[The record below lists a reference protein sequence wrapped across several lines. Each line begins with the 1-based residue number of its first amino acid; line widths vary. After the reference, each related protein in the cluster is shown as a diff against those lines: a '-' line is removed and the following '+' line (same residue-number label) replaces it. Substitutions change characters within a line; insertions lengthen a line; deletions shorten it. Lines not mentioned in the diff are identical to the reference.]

1 MADQDSTQDKTEE
14 PTERR
19 LEDAKKKGQV
29 PRSKDLN
36 TLLSLMAA
44 AVAMLFLGQALI
56 TDLHSIL
63 SNGLAFNPINIENPE
78 ALYEQISK
86 SVSAGL
92 LAVVPLFVL
101 FIIAAFLGP
110 VSMGGWAF
118 SLDSLAP
125 KLEKLSPI
133 KGFGRMFG
141 LQSLVELFKALLK
154 FLLVAA
160 VAFLIIYYS
169 VQEIISLGVM
179 NVVSAMAKAGSLLL
193 WSFIG
198 FSAVLILIA
207 MIDVPFQL
215 WQHKDKLKMTKQEI
229 RDEMKDSEGRPE
241 VKSQIRRMQRQ
252 LSEQRMMDAVPMA
265 DVIITNPTHFAVAL
279 KYEDHGNGAP
289 IVVAKGQDFMAHRIR
304 EVAMQHEVTI
314 FEAPPLARALYGMVE
329 VKQEIPQQLYKAV
342 AQILAYV
349 FQLRDSSIT
358 KPQKP
363 LAPGYFDVP
372 EQYRGEVI

>member
-86 SVSAGL
+86 SVGAGL

-169 VQEIISLGVM
+169 VQEIIALGVM

-193 WSFIG
+193 
-198 FSAVLILIA
+198 
-207 MIDVPFQL
+207 
-215 WQHKDKLKMTKQEI
+215 
-229 RDEMKDSEGRPE
+229 
-241 VKSQIRRMQRQ
+241 
-252 LSEQRMMDAVPMA
+252 
-265 DVIITNPTHFAVAL
+265 
-279 KYEDHGNGAP
+279 
-289 IVVAKGQDFMAHRIR
+289 VVFHW
-304 EVAMQHEVTI
+304 
-314 FEAPPLARALYGMVE
+314 F
-329 VKQEIPQQLYKAV
+329 
-342 AQILAYV
+342 
-349 FQLRDSSIT
+349 
-358 KPQKP
+358 
-363 LAPGYFDVP
+363 
-372 EQYRGEVI
+372 

>member
-1 MADQDSTQDKTEE
+1 
-14 PTERR
+14 
-19 LEDAKKKGQV
+19 
-29 PRSKDLN
+29 
-36 TLLSLMAA
+36 MAA

-63 SNGLAFNPINIENPE
+63 SKGLAFNPINIENPE

-86 SVSAGL
+86 SVGAGL

-169 VQEIISLGVM
+169 VPP
-179 NVVSAMAKAGSLLL
+179 
-193 WSFIG
+193 SFLCAPPALVPWNYTATTKSG
-198 FSAVLILIA
+198 FELVKFRRSHQTSQKRRGQGTTAPTPP
-207 MIDVPFQL
+207 VP
-215 WQHKDKLKMTKQEI
+215 I
-229 RDEMKDSEGRPE
+229 
-241 VKSQIRRMQRQ
+241 
-252 LSEQRMMDAVPMA
+252 
-265 DVIITNPTHFAVAL
+265 
-279 KYEDHGNGAP
+279 GAP
-289 IVVAKGQDFMAHRIR
+289 DFSVA
-304 EVAMQHEVTI
+304 
-314 FEAPPLARALYGMVE
+314 
-329 VKQEIPQQLYKAV
+329 
-342 AQILAYV
+342 
-349 FQLRDSSIT
+349 
-358 KPQKP
+358 
-363 LAPGYFDVP
+363 
-372 EQYRGEVI
+372 